1 MRSTRPR
8 PIDVAFKFNPKSV
21 QQECERERRVPPG
34 GPRPSCGADAADTRR
49 RTPFSNF
56 QGKNAGQRA
65 AGVRELLTQAFSG
78 QRTAGVREV
87 LTQAFSIDMA
97 FFSKP
102 SEDDP
107 LLKTEAGER
116 APEAASK
123 KRPAL
128 KTVLGGVGICFAF
141 ALGAAA
147 VVDRVVVSG
156 NPTEISLSMTGTTN
170 TVNDWYNNPLYFS
183 MGANQ
188 NYYARRRTRRRTPS
202 DSSRMTNSS

>member
-1 MRSTRPR
+1 
-8 PIDVAFKFNPKSV
+8 
-21 QQECERERRVPPG
+21 
-34 GPRPSCGADAADTRR
+34 
-49 RTPFSNF
+49 
-56 QGKNAGQRA
+56 
-65 AGVRELLTQAFSG
+65 
-78 QRTAGVREV
+78 
-87 LTQAFSIDMA
+87 MA